1 MKRLIII
8 LVILFSSC
16 EASNENR
23 LKRGYDFFDKQ
34 EYESATYEFS
44 QIPQSSEYYQEAQA
58 LLRRAET
65 LNADKK
71 EFSKLRNDSIE
82 SLRSHTNEIIP
93 QHSLSPSLPYSSKYS
108 SQAVKTSSERVERW
122 ISLGYLKFESNYK
135 AYISPELWNSVDFSG
150 KQEVASTILI
160 YTEVFEDREE
170 NSSLDFFDKQTGKEI
185 ASWSI
190 WSGFEIK

>member
-8 LVILFSSC
+8 LVILLSSC

-23 LKRGYDFFDKQ
+23 LKRGYDFFDKK

-58 LLRRAET
+58 LIRRAEI
-65 LNADKK
+65 LNAEKK

-82 SLRSHTNEIIP
+82 SLRSQTNEIFP
-93 QHSLSPSLPYSSKYS
+93 QQSPAPSLPYSSKYS
-108 SQAVKTSSERVERW
+108 SQSVKTSNERVERW
-122 ISLGYLKFESNYK
+122 ISLGYLKLESNYK
-135 AYISPELWNSVDFSG
+135 AYISPDLWNSVDING

-160 YTEVFEDREE
+160 YTEVFEGRGE
-170 NSSLDFFDKQTGKEI
+170 NSSMDFYDKQTGKKI

-190 WSGFEIK
+190 WSGLEME